1 MFSKKSIKLKSKI
14 KDILPKIVLRYALN
28 PDRWDKAPTASK
40 SEISG
45 KSYKQFTTLEEYWL

>member
-45 KSYKQFTTLEEYWL
+45 KSYKQFTTLES